1 MQRGGELKG
10 SMNLPK
16 SEKID
21 CRKRIARAA
30 GVADDQVS
38 KVEKILRRGNE
49 DLLEALRAGEVTIL
63 RASSWLNRAEPI
75 ADQLALHRTQRGIA
89 RTVNLLLRRHH
100 SRPKATQGNLDVKRI
115 GKALA
120 AMDPVHRANIVVAS
134 FRAPGQFLL
143 LSEQL
148 LHNLENK
155 ENPIYDTD

>member
-1 MQRGGELKG
+1 
-10 SMNLPK
+10 MNLPK

-21 CRKRIARAA
+21 CRKKIAAAA
-30 GVADDQVS
+30 GVADSQVS
-38 KVEKILRRGNE
+38 KFEELLEKGNPE
-49 DLLEALRAGEVTIL
+49 LLEALRNGEVKI
-63 RASSWLNRAEPI
+63 NRAYCWLRLGVPLT
-75 ADQLALHRTQRGIA
+75 DQLAQHRALLGTSKA
-89 RTVNLLLRRHH
+89 VDLLLRRHH

-120 AMDPVHRANIVVAS
+120 TMDPVHRVNIVVAS